1 MGAIMAIEELPLKRI
16 RTDVGDVAEYSSFR
30 DAVNALSL
38 AVTDLRNALQALD
51 RKVVGDLNVLDGE
64 ITEVKHQ
71 VSELRKAVEEVA
83 ERAPA
88 SIEEKIEEIG
98 KIVEEKV
105 VPILEAVEDLRSMRE
120 ELSQALRLVR
130 LLNLRVEHLEARMV
144 GVEEG
149 IKRLRALVL
158 GSPGVRPVGR

>member
-1 MGAIMAIEELPLKRI
+1 MAIEELPLKRI

-158 GSPGVRPVGR
+158 GSPGVRSVGR

>member
-1 MGAIMAIEELPLKRI
+1 MAIEELPLKRI
-16 RTDVGDVAEYSSFR
+16 RTDAGDVAEYSSFR
-30 DAVNALSL
+30 DAMNALSL
-38 AVTDLRNALQALD
+38 AITDLRDAFQALD
-51 RKVVGDLNVLDGE
+51 RKVVSDLNVLDGE
-64 ITEVKHQ
+64 IAEVKRH
-71 VSELRKAVEEVA
+71 VSELREAVEEIA

-105 VPILEAVEDLRSMRE
+105 VPILEAVEDLKSVRE

-144 GVEEG
+144 NVEEE
-149 IKRLRALVL
+149 IKRLRVLVL
-158 GSPGVRPVGR
+158 GSSEVRLVGR